1 MGRTEN
7 KNFTFEVSTEGDS
20 FFGVRARNVKD
31 FYRIVGFLKPIVY
44 ICVKENKGVCYDALF
59 DKSFSVTIET

>member
-7 KNFTFEVSTEGDS
+7 KNFTFEVSTEGDGLI
-20 FFGVRARNVKD
+20 FGVRARNVKE

-44 ICVKENKGVCYDALF
+44 NNGRREK
-59 DKSFSVTIET
+59 

>member
-1 MGRTEN
+1 M
-7 KNFTFEVSTEGDS
+7 DS
-20 FFGVRARNVKD
+20 FFGVRARNVKE
-31 FYRIVGFLKPIVY
+31 FYRIVGSLKPIVY

>member
-7 KNFTFEVSTEGDS
+7 KIYFEVSTEGDGLI
-20 FFGVRARNVKD
+20 FGVRARNVKE